1 MLKVTTEGKLGAYD
15 LNLPTNVSEI
25 TNETLLYYAKD
36 VNVADNYVL
45 IALLCREKL
54 SSAIIAMKQNKSAST
69 PAVPIF
75 IKAGKSSNDFINSM
89 VIKDKLIIAPSDIA
103 LGNHI
108 TSTYNEL
115 TFNNVMSKFEGDGM
129 AFQRISQY
137 CKNNDID
144 DHVYFVE
151 FKLIPAVN
159 IKGFYREDK
168 ELTKDTTFI
177 TSK

>member
-1 MLKVTTEGKLGAYD
+1 MLKVTAEGKLGAYE
-15 LNLPTNVSEI
+15 LNLPTKISEI
-25 TNETLLYYAKD
+25 TTDDLLYYAKD

-45 IALLCREKL
+45 IGLLCREKL
-54 SSAIIAMKQNKSAST
+54 SSAIIAMKQNKAANT
-69 PAVPIF
+69 PAVPLF
-75 IKAGKSSNDFINSM
+75 IKAGRSTNDFVNSM
-89 VIKDKLIIAPSDIA
+89 ITKDKLIVAPSDIA
-103 LGNHI
+103 LGNHV

-115 TFNNVMSKFEGDGM
+115 TFNNIMSKFDGDGM

-137 CKNNDID
+137 CKENNID

-168 ELTKDTTFI
+168 EIKPNTTFI
-177 TSK
+177 ISK